1 MYGVVPYTHKGLRLF
16 SYCQHG
22 ENLQKMQTFG
32 QGLQDFTI
40 ASVPFVELRDRHFL
54 EGLPQDL
61 SGYSF
66 HHKAIITYRVNGE
79 RFGFPIYGP
88 RDAIFE
94 EVDVKT
100 RRGIRRMKKILKS
113 WGEYFAQIYPAVNV
127 EFETGWLCR

>member
-1 MYGVVPYTHKGLRLF
+1 MYGVVPFTHKGLRLF

-22 ENLQKMQTFG
+22 EDIQKMQTFA

-40 ASVPFVELRDRHFL
+40 ASIPFVELRDRFFIN
-54 EGLPQDL
+54 GSPQDL

-66 HHKAIITYRVNGE
+66 HHKAIITFKVNKE

-88 RDAIFE
+88 RETILE
-94 EVDVKT
+94 EVDIKT
-100 RRGIRRMKKILKS
+100 GRGRKTMKKVLKS
-113 WGEYFAQIYPAVNV
+113 WGEYFARIYPAENV